1 MMQLL
6 LQACFV
12 SCKWGHKR
20 AGDSCLGNRVH
31 ILQLPGNNQ
40 YSCAVAHN
48 LAAGHVEG
56 RGDLV

>member
-6 LQACFV
+6 LQVCFV
-12 SCKWGHKR
+12 SCKWGHQR
-20 AGDSCLGNRVH
+20 ADDSCLGNRVH

-56 RGDLV
+56 P